1 MQNKNIA
8 PSFFNYYIAFQTY
21 KKSREEKMVK
31 KFMVLLAVMAAL
43 LVTSCSDDK
52 SSDPS
57 TNSSQDFQNDI
68 TGVVGDVT
76 SAQGAK
82 ALTQTSGMTEFLPF
96 AMPIKSI
103 KETLGKIEENGRVSQ
118 LSSIKDL
125 YPASKINPKQDDHL
139 IFANHVGTY
148 TLSSIEWSTYTDPE
162 TGEEVDYVYNAV
174 FTSTPGV
181 PSDKIIIDIP
191 KSVSGLDNDVKY
203 ILNGYT
209 DMYVYWTDSEGY
221 SDDDWYPTNV
231 DFDLFVDN
239 VNVFALDMTATGWK
253 YLGAMDDV
261 MAETID
267 YNMVMTPFTIVMTLD
282 LNGTLG
288 LDFTMNLKE
297 NAITQLNVTLSVLFL
312 DPAWEDLSSINLTY
326 TSNNYTIELY
336 ADSDFTT
343 YMDSETATAQ
353 GTVDF
358 INAGTDV
365 YVKIFEG
372 DNQIGQLKAKV
383 VQVTDPESGQT
394 YDSVAFYIEFT
405 DGSQMTMEQ
414 LAVLFSEYAE
424 YLG

>member
-1 MQNKNIA
+1 
-8 PSFFNYYIAFQTY
+8 
-21 KKSREEKMVK
+21 MVK

-76 SAQGAK
+76 SAQGAS
-82 ALTQTSGMTEFLPF
+82 AMAQTSGMMDYLPF

-103 KETLGKIEENGRVSQ
+103 NETFAKLEKVNKVSQ
-118 LSSIKDL
+118 MSMFKKLF
-125 YPASKINPKQDDHL
+125 PASDKDPKQEDHL
-139 IFANHVGTY
+139 IFVDHVGTY
-148 TLSSIEWSTYTDPE
+148 TLASVTYYTDPD
-162 TGEEVDYVYNAV
+162 TGESYVTAATWN
-174 FTSTPGV
+174 STPGV
-181 PSDKIIIDIP
+181 PADKIIIDIP

-221 SDDDWYPTNV
+221 SYYDWYPTHV
-231 DFDLFVDN
+231 DFDLLVDN
-239 VNVFALDMTATGWK
+239 VNVFALDMTASGWA
-253 YLGAMDDV
+253 YRGAMDDV

-267 YNMVMTPFTIVMTLD
+267 YNMVMTPFTMVMTLNM
-282 LNGTLG
+282 NGTLG

-312 DPAWEDLSSINLTY
+312 DPAWDDISSIDLTY

-343 YMDSETATAQ
+343 YMDSETATPQ

-383 VQVTDPESGQT
+383 VQVTDPETGEV

-414 LAVLFSEYAE
+414 LAALFSEYAE
-424 YLG
+424 YIG